1 MGTIRALFFISLLVD
16 GVLAGAIY
24 TLIALA
30 FVVVYKTSRM
40 INFALGEWAMLGSR
54 LVATGLYAAGLGLA
68 GAISLAGVATVAG
81 ALAFN
86 RLVLQR
92 LVGRPLISA
101 IMVTLGLGMVMRG
114 AAPLVLP
121 GVPGAIPLPLP
132 PDPIIVYGVLIST
145 GKLAAAAI
153 ATVCVAAVGWFF
165 RLSRTG
171 LALRAIADDQQVA
184 MAAGIDIHRHFALA
198 WALMAAI
205 SVLAGTLWTFV
216 AGSGFGVVLVGLKV
230 FPIVIL
236 GGLDSILGTIVGALA
251 IGVLESLAAGYLDP
265 IVGGGFSGVSSYL
278 VLIAMLFARPYGMFG
293 RPHVERI

>member
-1 MGTIRALFFISLLVD
+1 MLFFVSLLVD

-54 LVATGLYAAGLGLA
+54 LVATGVYATGLGLPE
-68 GAISLAGVATVAG
+68 AISLAAAATVAG

-92 LVGRPLISA
+92 LVGRPLISV

-121 GVPGAIPLPLP
+121 GVPGAVPLPFSP
-132 PDPIIVYGVLIST
+132 EPIVAYGVLLSP
-145 GKLAAAAI
+145 GKLASAAI
-153 ATVCVAAVGWFF
+153 ATVCVAAVSGFF

-171 LALRAIADDQQVA
+171 LALRAIADDQQIA
-184 MAAGIDIHRHFALA
+184 MAAGIDIHRHFAIA

-230 FPIVIL
+230 FPIVIV
-236 GGLDSILGTIVGALA
+236 GGLDSILGTIVGAIA

-265 IVGGGFSGVSSYL
+265 IVGGGFSAVSSYL
-278 VLIAMLFARPYGMFG
+278 VLIAMLFARPHGMFG
-293 RPHVERI
+293 RPDIERI